1 MSGNET
7 LFDNLD
13 ELFDASMDDL
23 DDLPPQGVP
32 PSGHYNVTVT
42 FGTKT
47 IGEGKDER
55 EVPCCDYVVDAINEL
70 SDPEEEGE
78 VKVGQQFTEFFH
90 LKTKKGEKNTFGI
103 GTLKERL
110 KPHSERAGTTNI
122 GELMKNTKQVA
133 IAATL
138 KRRENRKQ
146 EGQYNMQLTDVI
158 VL

>member
-1 MSGNET
+1 MPENSA
-7 LFDNLD
+7 LFDNVD

-32 PSGHYNVTVT
+32 PSGHYNFTVT
-42 FGTKT
+42 FGTKE
-47 IGEGKDER
+47 IGDDSK
-55 EVPCCDYVVDAINEL
+55 EVPCCDYVVDDINEL
-70 SDPEEEGE
+70 ADPEEAGE

-110 KPHSERAGTTNI
+110 RPHAERAGTTNI
-122 GELMKNTKQVA
+122 GELMRDTKQVK

-146 EGQYNMQLTDVI
+146 EGQYNMQLSDVV